1 MKYYEL
7 TYLIS
12 PDLSEEEREDLS
24 EKINSSLQEQEG
36 ILDKSSKI
44 IKKKLGYP
52 IKEKDSAFLKS
63 ISFYL
68 KKENL
73 PKIKKYLREKREIL
87 RFLLLA
93 KSVPSKVAEKPSLK
107 RKKIIPKKKVELKDI
122 DEKLKQI
129 LKE

>member
-12 PDLSEEEREDLS
+12 PDLPEEERKNFS
-24 EKINSSLQEQEG
+24 EEINSFLQEQEG
-36 ILDKSSKI
+36 ILDKSSKL

-63 ISFYL
+63 ITFYL

-73 PKIKKYLREKREIL
+73 SKVKKYLKEKKEVL
-87 RFLLLA
+87 RFLLLTKPVPRA
-93 KSVPSKVAEKPSLK
+93 IKKSPLKKKRVAPQ
-107 RKKIIPKKKVELKDI
+107 KKVELKDI